1 MANEDFDYKK
11 ASYEFVE
18 EKPVW
23 KLIFQSIKQE
33 MLPDKKNWF
42 GAAFS
47 VIAGMILAYIVG
59 TSEDTVL
66 LTTKICETFLDVQ
79 IAIFGCIFAVYSILL
94 ALLSDSYIKKLLHVD
109 YHNRSSY
116 LKASTRYYE
125 SALFIYFVAIGVSL
139 ILKVAVQCMSED
151 FVLTNNH
158 LFNEVLACILL
169 LFYFAYSI
177 RAVYELKSII
187 GNTLLLF
194 RTSLA
199 FKIQTFKEESE
210 DTIEKDNR
218 ESNI

>member
-11 ASYEFVE
+11 ASYEFIE
-18 EKPVW
+18 ERPVW

-33 MLPDKKNWF
+33 LLPNKKNWF

-47 VIAGMILAYIVG
+47 VIAGLMLAYFVG

-79 IAIFGCIFAVYSILL
+79 LAIFGCIFAVYSIIL
-94 ALLSDSYIKKLLHVD
+94 AFLSDSYIKKLLQVD

-125 SALFIYFVAIGVSL
+125 SALFIYFVAIGVSV
-139 ILKVAVQCMSED
+139 ILKVALQCMPED
-151 FVLTNNH
+151 FVLTSNNF
-158 LFNEVLACILL
+158 FNEILAFILL
-169 LFYFAYSI
+169 LFYFTYSI

-194 RTSLA
+194 RTSMA
-199 FKIQTFKEESE
+199 FKIQAFEKESE
-210 DTIEKDNR
+210 DTAEKDNR
-218 ESNI
+218 ESDI